1 MTRRV
6 VVTGMGIITGLGG
19 GKAENL
25 SGIIKGRSAIDRIT
39 SFELSGYRATT
50 GAEVKG
56 FEFDRALSKAGS
68 RPARYDRAT
77 KLLIT
82 VVREAMS
89 EAGFADKLP
98 LNTPVVLGTT
108 LGGMLSGAAFH
119 KELAL
124 GKKGKV
130 SSLFDYIAFSQGVHV
145 AEEGEAFGGV
155 FTISNAC
162 ASGTNAIG
170 FASNEIRRGTADVAL
185 AGGYDTMCEFTFAGF
200 NSLQAITTTLCRP
213 FDLRRDGLVLGEGA
227 AVLILEEMESAK
239 RRGGPILA
247 EIAGYGESS
256 DAYHITR
263 PDPTAAGASLAIER
277 ALKDAGCAPA
287 DIDYINAHGTA
298 TSFND
303 AMEAK
308 AIREVFKD
316 HAKTVPVSS
325 IKSAVGHILGGA
337 GAIEAVISILA
348 MNESILPPNINYS
361 TPDPECAL
369 NIVDRPGQRH
379 NIERVLSNSFGFG
392 GANAALVIFKMED
405 GGKQESSE

>member
-19 GKAENL
+19 GKAANL
-25 SGIIKGRSAIDRIT
+25 SGIAEGRSAVGRLT
-39 SFELSGYRATT
+39 SFDASGYRATT
-50 GAEVKG
+50 GAEIKG
-56 FEFDRALSKAGS
+56 FEFDKALLKAGA
-68 RPARYDRAT
+68 RPSRYDRAT
-77 KLLIT
+77 KLLLT
-82 VVREAMS
+82 VAHEAMG

-98 LNTPVVLGTT
+98 INTPVVLGTT
-108 LGGMLSGAAFH
+108 LGGMLSGSAFH
-119 KELAL
+119 KEIVLNREGAI
-124 GKKGKV
+124 

-145 AEEGEAFGGV
+145 AEDNGALGSV
-155 FTISNAC
+155 FSISNAC

-170 FASNEIRRGTADVAL
+170 FALNEIRSGASDVAL

-227 AVLILEEMESAK
+227 AVLILEELDSAK
-239 RRGGPILA
+239 RRGALILA
-247 EIAGYGESS
+247 EITGYGESS

-316 HAKTVPVSS
+316 HSKTVPVSS

-337 GAIEAVISILA
+337 GAVEAVISIVA
-348 MNESILPPNINYS
+348 MNESILPSNINYS
-361 TPDPECAL
+361 TPDPECPL

-379 NIERVLSNSFGFG
+379 SIRRVLSNSFGFG
-392 GANAALVIFKMED
+392 GANAALVIQKVQNER
-405 GGKQESSE
+405 

>member
-6 VVTGMGIITGLGG
+6 VVTGMGIITALGS

-25 SGIIKGRSAIDRIT
+25 SGIIAGASAIGRLT
-39 SFELSGYRATT
+39 SFDASGYRGAT
-50 GAEVKG
+50 GAEIRG
-56 FEFDRALSKAGS
+56 FEFDKALSPNSPK
-68 RPARYDRAT
+68 RYDRAA
-77 KLLIT
+77 KLLLT
-82 VVREAMS
+82 VAREAIR

-98 LNTPVVLGTT
+98 ADTPVVLGTT
-108 LGGMLSGAAFH
+108 LGGMLSGSAFH
-119 KELAL
+119 KEIVL
-124 GKKGKV
+124 GREGRA
-130 SSLFDYIAFSQGVHV
+130 SSLFDYIAFSQGVRV
-145 AEEGEAFGGV
+145 AEDNGASSNV
-155 FTISNAC
+155 FSISNAC

-170 FASNEIRRGTADVAL
+170 FALNEIRGGISDIAL
-185 AGGYDTMCEFTFAGF
+185 AGGYDTMCEFTVAGF

-227 AVLILEEMESAK
+227 AILILEEMGAAK
-239 RRGGPILA
+239 RRGTTILA

-263 PDPTAAGASLAIER
+263 PDPTAGGARLAIKR
-277 ALKDAGCAPA
+277 ALEDAACAPS
-287 DIDYINAHGTA
+287 DVDYINAHGTA

-337 GAIEAVISILA
+337 GAIEAVISIVA
-348 MNESILPPNINYS
+348 MNESILPSNINYS
-361 TPDPECAL
+361 TPDPECPL
-369 NIVDRPGQRH
+369 NIVDRPGQKH
-379 NIERVLSNSFGFG
+379 NIKRVLSNSFGFG
-392 GANAALVIFKMED
+392 GANAALVIQKYRDREP
-405 GGKQESSE
+405 